1 MAKNYKNLILRQ
13 ASRLETAVNYL
24 RNIMDDTL
32 WLQSLQ
38 DAAANIR
45 AKCNGVDWTVEI
57 IDMDLPMDFNPMHLK
72 PTFLANQL
80 KLFVSIKMTC
90 NAKLWEIGEDCITEL
105 CFKVSIQ
112 ENGNR
117 DSKKMYH
124 TGFHIDKTINA
135 EKLLHGE
142 IHPLYHVH
150 FVNDSKMGEFEA
162 LSMDIPRLSHH
173 PVDLFLGLMLV
184 FANYNKSVY
193 DKLKDNSYILGLCKE
208 SAQHYVEPYIRSL
221 TMKPW
226 SDDEKQKQK
235 DDKELCPYL
244 VL

>member
-1 MAKNYKNLILRQ
+1 MAKNYKSIILKQ
-13 ASRLETAVNYL
+13 ASRLEKAVIYL
-24 RNIMDDTL
+24 RNILDDTL

-38 DAAANIR
+38 DAAADIR

-57 IDMDLPMDFNPMHLK
+57 TDMDLPMDCNPMHLK
-72 PTFLANQL
+72 PPILANKL

-90 NAKLWEIGEDCITEL
+90 NAELWNTGKDCIIDL

-112 ENGNR
+112 EKENR
-117 DSKKMYH
+117 NCEKIYH
-124 TGFHIDKTINA
+124 TGFHIDKTNDE
-135 EKLLHGE
+135 EKLVHEE

-150 FVNDSKMGEFEA
+150 FVNDSKIGEFET
-162 LSMDIPRLSHH
+162 LSMDIPRLSHY

-193 DKLKDNSYILGLCKE
+193 DKLKDNGHILGLCKE
-208 SAQHYVEPYIRSL
+208 SAQHYVKPYIQSL
-221 TMKPW
+221 VEETKEQW
-226 SDDEKQKQK
+226 EKQKCN
-235 DDKELCPYL
+235 KELCPYL

>member
-1 MAKNYKNLILRQ
+1 MAKNFRSIILKQ
-13 ASRLETAVNYL
+13 ASSLDKAVNYL
-24 RNIMDDTL
+24 RNILDDSL
-32 WLQSLQ
+32 WLQSLR
-38 DAAANIR
+38 DAAADIR

-57 IDMDLPMDFNPMHLK
+57 TDMDLPMDRNPMHLK
-72 PTFLANQL
+72 PQILANKL
-80 KLFVSIKMTC
+80 KMFVSIKMTC
-90 NAKLWEIGEDCITEL
+90 NAELWNAGEDCITEL

-112 ENGNR
+112 EKENR
-117 DSKKMYH
+117 DFEKIYH
-124 TGFHIDKTINA
+124 TGFHIDKTNDA
-135 EKLLHGE
+135 EKLVHEE

-150 FVNDSKMGEFEA
+150 FVNESKMGEFEA

-193 DKLKDNSYILGLCKE
+193 DKLKDNAFILNLCKE

-221 TMKPW
+221 AKKPW
-226 SDDEKQKQK
+226 SDGEKQKI
-235 DDKELCPYL
+235 DKELCPYL